1 MEENTII
8 FLETGCGKTLI
19 AVLWIEAL
27 SHLIRKPSKKI
38 AVFLVPTVALVEQV
52 SAAHGDDCPRIGN
65 LYFKILVSICWI
77 HDRCLTLLWDVSS
90 FAFSNSNKRV
100 NVKFS

>member
-1 MEENTII
+1 LERALEENTII

-38 AVFLVPTVALVEQV
+38 AVFLVPNRALVEQV
-52 SAAHGDDCPRIGN
+52 R
-65 LYFKILVSICWI
+65 Y
-77 HDRCLTLLWDVSS
+77 
-90 FAFSNSNKRV
+90 
-100 NVKFS
+100 